1 MKKEIDWRTAPLE
14 ARHAYEHKVWGPW
27 AAKFRDDRKLRVV
40 DDLATY
46 FGQGRHAE
54 GEAIVRAVG
63 DLRGKKVLEIGC
75 GPGGQI
81 PLFAHAGARVWAF
94 DLVPEVVDVAR
105 RGCRVSG
112 VEDRVELSVSSV
124 EGMSYVDEMFD
135 VVVGFG
141 VLHHVNIP
149 LAVRQVH
156 RVLKPGGVAV
166 FSEPL
171 GSNRIL
177 EWARKHV
184 PYPRKEQHG
193 TDVPLTAEDVATFAA
208 PFRSHTVEPFYFLSM
223 IQQVIGWRVPG
234 LELKPGDAALFRRV
248 PALGRRYRAIVHSL
262 CRADAALLRS
272 FPGIGRY
279 YRLAVMTFVK

>member
-1 MKKEIDWRTAPLE
+1 MKKEIDWRTASLE
-14 ARHAYEHKVWGPW
+14 ERQAYEHQVWGPW
-27 AAKFRDDRKLRVV
+27 AAKFKDDRRLRVI

-46 FGQGRHAE
+46 FGEGVHAE

-63 DLRGKKVLEIGC
+63 NLRGKKVLEVGC

-94 DLVPEVVDVAR
+94 DLVPEVVEVAR
-105 RGCRVSG
+105 RTCRVSG
-112 VEDRVELSVSSV
+112 IEDRVELSVSSV
-124 EGMSYVDEMFD
+124 EDMSYADEMFD

-149 LAVRQVH
+149 LAARQVY

-171 GSNRIL
+171 GSNWIL

-208 PFRSHTVEPFYFLSM
+208 SFRSHEVQPFYFLSM
-223 IQQVIGWRVPG
+223 IEQVTGWKVPG
-234 LELKPGDAALFRRV
+234 ERMRDNDTAFLRRHPV
-248 PALGRRYRAIVHSL
+248 VARAYRRTMLSL
-262 CRADAALLRS
+262 HRADAALLRA
-272 FPGIGRY
+272 FPGLGRY
-279 YRLAVMTFVK
+279 YRLAVMAFTK

>member
-14 ARHAYEHKVWGPW
+14 ERQAYEHKVWGPW

-46 FGQGRHAE
+46 FGEGRHAE

-63 DLRGKKVLEIGC
+63 DLRGKNVLEIGC

-105 RGCRVSG
+105 RACRVSG
-112 VEDRVELSVSSV
+112 VEDRVDLSVSSV
-124 EGMSYVDEMFD
+124 EDMSYPDEMFD

-141 VLHHVNIP
+141 VLHHVSIP
-149 LAVRQVH
+149 LTSRRVH

-171 GSNRIL
+171 GSNQVL
-177 EWARKHV
+177 EWARKHL
-184 PYPRKEQHG
+184 PYPRKEEHG
-193 TDVPLTAEDVATFAA
+193 TDVPLTREDVATFAA
-208 PFRSHTVEPFYFLSM
+208 PFRSHQVQPFYFLSM
-223 IQQVIGWRVPG
+223 IQQVTGWKVPG
-234 LELKPGDAALFRRV
+234 ERMRENDTAFLRRHPAAARMFRRTML
-248 PALGRRYRAIVHSL
+248 ALR
-262 CRADAALLRS
+262 RADAALLRW